1 MPKKNRPPKK
11 VVRTNTAKSQGTK
24 PAKPSDKIARDT
36 ARGDQLIVFDKKTKI
51 FLVLLIAGY
60 FIMSL
65 LKIHTSS
72 IGFWD
77 QYIGPAQSESV
88 IAGTPRS
95 IRMDEWMVSATAI
108 IGQYKSGMPLHNPSL
123 GDGNAA
129 LIWGFPVK
137 DISMVLRPS
146 LWAYF
151 IFDVEHAFAF
161 SWNFNLFFFII
172 STFLL
177 FMLLTESNF
186 WVSVFGAFFIFLSG
200 AEQWWSYSF
209 GALMTYL
216 NGIILSFSYLLYAKK
231 IRTLGLAGLIFICSC
246 FSFLNGIYPPWQ
258 IPLVYLYTAIL
269 VGYLIKKKNFKIIR
283 QKLWL
288 RLGVTAAAGII
299 FLLIIY
305 HYYEHVKQTYEL
317 LANTAYPGKRT
328 TNGGD
333 LVQGKL
339 FSEFFGMYMSDT
351 HFPEKWLNIC
361 EASSFMMFF
370 PIVFYG
376 MAYNFF
382 KLKKIDWIQI
392 LLSFYVI
399 VILTWLLVGFPSF
412 LSKIS
417 LLSMSPS
424 YRTLPVFGVANCILL
439 VCYLGNKETDKKT
452 NFSWLEFSILAIG
465 IYIFARVVANHI
477 NKVTSDFFTS
487 DQVIAMT
494 VLITAAYLLI
504 RYKYF
509 KYVPAILMLL
519 LLGMN
524 VSNFGVNPIT
534 SGLSSVLGNP
544 LAKASEAVHEKD
556 PLAGWAV
563 FGEGRWANLL
573 KANGIR
579 VFNGVKFTPMIKD
592 MQATFDSSGKNKFTY
607 NRYAHVEL
615 KTYIDNKD
623 SFVLQMPYFDG
634 YTINTDPCSPRFKK
648 VGIKYFVFSYK
659 PKEAEIRCMTRVDSS
674 FYIFKRNDE

>member
-1 MPKKNRPPKK
+1 MSKKNKIQKR
-11 VVRTNTAKSQGTK
+11 VTRTTSVKTPGTK
-24 PAKPSDKIARDT
+24 PPKAPERIIKSPGNS
-36 ARGDQLIVFDKKTKI
+36 DQLIVFDKKTKI
-51 FLVLLIAGY
+51 FLLLLIAGY

-77 QYIGPAQSESV
+77 EYIGPAQSESV
-88 IAGTPRS
+88 IAGTPRG

-108 IGQYKSGMPLHNPSL
+108 IGQYNSGMPLHNPSL

-137 DISMVLRPS
+137 DISMILRPS

-161 SWNFNLFFFII
+161 SWNFNLFIFII

-209 GALMTYL
+209 GSIMIYL
-216 NGIILSFSYLLYAKK
+216 NGISISFIYLLYSKK
-231 IRTLGLAGLIFICSC
+231 IRTLSLAGLIFILSC
-246 FSFLNGIYPPWQ
+246 FSFLNGLYPPWQ
-258 IPLVYLYTAIL
+258 IPLIYLYTAIL
-269 VGYLIKKKNFKIIR
+269 VGYLIKKKNFNIIR
-283 QKLWL
+283 EKFWL
-288 RLGVTAAAGII
+288 RSGVIAAAGII
-299 FLLIIY
+299 FLLVIY
-305 HYYEHVKQTYEL
+305 HYYELVKQTYEL

-339 FSEFFGMYMSDT
+339 FSEFFGMYMT
-351 HFPEKWLNIC
+351 EGHVPEKWLNIC
-361 EASSFMMFF
+361 ETSSFMMFF
-370 PIVFYG
+370 PIIFYG

-392 LLSFYVI
+392 LLSFYII
-399 VILTWLLVGFPSF
+399 VMLIWLLVGFPSF

-417 LLSMSPS
+417 LLSMSPV
-424 YRTLPVFGVANCILL
+424 YRTLPVFGLANCILL
-439 VCYLGNKETDKKT
+439 ICYLGNKETDKKT
-452 NFSWLEFSILAIG
+452 NFSWLEFSILAVA
-465 IYIFARVVANHI
+465 IYIFVRVVANHI
-477 NKVTSDFFTS
+477 NKVTADFFTS
-487 DQVIAMT
+487 DQVMAMT
-494 VLITAAYLLI
+494 ALVTAAYLLI

-509 KYVPAILMLL
+509 KYTPAILMLL

-524 VSNFGVNPIT
+524 ISNFGVNPIT

-544 LAKASEAVHEKD
+544 LAKASQAVHEKD
-556 PLAGWAV
+556 PMAGWAV

-592 MQATFDSSGKNKFTY
+592 MQATFDSSGKNKSVY

-615 KTYIDNKD
+615 KTFIDNKD
-623 SFVLQMPYFDG
+623 SAVLQMPYFDG
-634 YTINTDPCSPRFKK
+634 YTIYTDPCSPRFKK
-648 VGIKYFVFSYK
+648 IGIKYFVFSYK
-659 PKEAEIRCMTRVDSS
+659 PQQGEIRCMTRVDSS